1 MGSYWTVIL
10 TMQEQHI
17 IAKSWIE
24 KARDKMDFSQ
34 EFVTI
39 DAKDEILKNV
49 LLLPL
54 YKVAPKRNFL

>member
-1 MGSYWTVIL
+1 
-10 TMQEQHI
+10 MQEQHI
-17 IAKSWIE
+17 IAKSWVE